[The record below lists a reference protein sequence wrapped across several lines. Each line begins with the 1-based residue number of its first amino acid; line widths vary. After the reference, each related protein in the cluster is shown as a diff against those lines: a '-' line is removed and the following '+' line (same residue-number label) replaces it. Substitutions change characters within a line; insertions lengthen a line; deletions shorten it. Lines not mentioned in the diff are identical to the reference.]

1 MEPTFEKWLRE
12 HMPANLY
19 HELMHDREYQ
29 NKMRDDIIDAH
40 ASVIASLG
48 KSARESIRLMLD
60 EAEKREYDPPANN
73 AALAHM
79 EYIAATAG

>member
-12 HMPANLY
+12 HMRADMY
-19 HELMHDREYQ
+19 RELMLDREYQ
-29 NKMRDDIIDAH
+29 KKMRDDIIAAH
-40 ASVIASLG
+40 GRVIASLG
-48 KSARESIRLMLD
+48 ESAREAIRLMLD
-60 EAEKREYDPPANN
+60 EAERREYDPPVNN